1 MWVFF
6 QILQNYEDYF
16 CNWQIFGQYIFAI
29 RQIFIV
35 VMAKFRIIILPIWSH
50 CVLLAEV

>member
-1 MWVFF
+1 MWQFF
-6 QILQNYEDYF
+6 QILQNYEDFF
-16 CNWQIFGQYIFAI
+16 CIWQIFGQYIFAI